1 MQIFVKVVK
10 EKEAESKK
18 YELNIHSG
26 ATIAQL
32 KQQIVADLDNSI
44 SVEQINLFGRSNKP
58 LTKDEAT
65 LQDYNVQPGET
76 LEAQVSGGPSYNPQV
91 EPVLKQDI
99 LNLAKEK
106 APQLV
111 FITLG
116 SYDNGHP
123 EGVALIKQQ
132 QCPDALLQICT
143 QKGWKLR
150 ILLIDDGYIAAP
162 LSKPKSPQIYDVD
175 KNWQL
180 VEEIDKGLVRRYQYK
195 GSDFQLCTYA
205 TKVLD
210 QEYGGVAKTL
220 AGVDVEKLAP
230 AIIQGGGCIIVG
242 NFYSTTA
249 TPHLVAGDKEAL
261 QKLGYLS

>member
-1 MQIFVKVVK
+1 MQIFIKVVK
-10 EKEAESKK
+10 EKETESKK
-18 YELNIHSG
+18 YELNIHPG

-32 KQQIVADLDNSI
+32 KQQIVSDLDNSI

-65 LQDYNVQPGET
+65 LQDYNVQAGET

-132 QCPDALLQICT
+132 QCPDALLTICS
-143 QKGWKLR
+143 KNGWKLR
-150 ILLIDDGYIAAP
+150 VLLIDDGFIVPP
-162 LSKPKSPQIYDVD
+162 LSKSKPPQIYDVD
-175 KNWQL
+175 QEWQL
-180 VEEIDKGLVRRYQYK
+180 TEEMGKGLVRRYQHK
-195 GSDFQLCTYA
+195 GGDFQLCTYA

-220 AGVDVEKLAP
+220 AGLDMKEIAP
-230 AIIQGGGCIIVG
+230 MIVQGGGCIIVG

-249 TPHLVAGDKEAL
+249 RPHLVAGDKEAL
-261 QKLGYLS
+261 QKLGYL

>member
-1 MQIFVKVVK
+1 MQIFIKVVK
-10 EKEAESKK
+10 EKGKETKT
-18 YELNIHSG
+18 YPLDIPLNT
-26 ATIAQL
+26 TIAQL
-32 KQQIVADLDNSI
+32 KQQIVTDLDNTI
-44 SVEQINLFGRSNKP
+44 SVGQITLLNHLGKP
-58 LTKDEAT
+58 LAVDGAT
-65 LQDYNVQPGET
+65 LQDYDVQQNST
-76 LEAQVSGGPSYNPQV
+76 LEAQIDGGPSYNPQV

-132 QCPDALLQICT
+132 QCPDALLTICS
-143 QKGWKLR
+143 KNGWKLR
-150 ILLIDDGYIAAP
+150 VLLIDDGFIVPP
-162 LSKPKSPQIYDVD
+162 LSRSKPPQIYDVD
-175 KNWQL
+175 QEWQL
-180 VEEIDKGLVRRYQYK
+180 TEEMGKGLVRRYQHK
-195 GSDFQLCTYA
+195 GGDFQLYTYA

-220 AGVDVEKLAP
+220 AGLDMKEIASMIV
-230 AIIQGGGCIIVG
+230 QGGGCIIVG

-249 TPHLVAGDKEAL
+249 RPHLVAGDKEAL
-261 QKLGYLS
+261 QKLGYL